1 MIFINSLINYED
13 PISKLLG
20 SWSSEMNIWSIILKI
35 ALALILSAMIGCE
48 RSSKRHAAGLR
59 TFIIVMVASTIAMIV
74 DF

>member
-35 ALALILSAMIGCE
+35 ASIN
-48 RSSKRHAAGLR
+48 
-59 TFIIVMVASTIAMIV
+59 TFSNNWL
-74 DF
+74 

>member
-35 ALALILSAMIGCE
+35 ALALILSAMIGC
-48 RSSKRHAAGLR
+48 
-59 TFIIVMVASTIAMIV
+59 TIFFYQFNISYL
-74 DF
+74 F